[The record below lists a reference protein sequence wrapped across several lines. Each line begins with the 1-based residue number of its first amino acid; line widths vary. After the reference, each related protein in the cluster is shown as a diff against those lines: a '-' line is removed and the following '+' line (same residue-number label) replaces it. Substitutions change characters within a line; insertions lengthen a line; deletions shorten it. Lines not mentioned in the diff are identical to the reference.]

1 MINNMKDS
9 YNRTITY
16 MRISITDRC
25 NFRCQYC
32 MPDGIQWVD
41 HEKIVTYE
49 EILTICKIAVS
60 KGIRDFKVTGGEPL
74 VRKGCVDFLRQLKQ
88 MEGVRTVTLTTN
100 GFLLDEAAE
109 ELAKIKID
117 SVNVSLD
124 VLEPERFDKITGTK
138 NSLSTVLASIDKLV
152 KLGIR
157 TKINAVLLRETVDQI
172 IPLASLAKDKNLDVK
187 FIEIMPV
194 GIGRKTDGV
203 SAKEAF
209 AILTK
214 RWPDLRIAKEVKGNG
229 PAIYYR
235 SKELKGS
242 IGLIHA
248 VSNPFCEDCN
258 RIRLTSQGI
267 LKPCLC
273 YEAGINLRELLRGE
287 AGEEGISKAFDKAMT
302 EKPEAHCFSKLED
315 MTEHKGMS
323 EIGG

>member
-1 MINNMKDS
+1 MTKNMKDS
-9 YNRTITY
+9 YNRMITY

-41 HEKIVTYE
+41 HEKILSYE

-60 KGIRDFKVTGGEPL
+60 KGICNFKVTGGEPL
-74 VRKGCVDFLRQLKQ
+74 VRKGCVEFIRKLKE

-100 GFLLDEAAE
+100 GFLLNEVAK
-109 ELAKIKID
+109 ELAEAKID
-117 SVNVSLD
+117 SVNVSID

-138 NSLSTVLASIDKLV
+138 NGLSNVLASIDKLLA
-152 KLGIR
+152 LGIR

-172 IPLASLAKDKNLDVK
+172 IPLASLAQDKNVDVK

-194 GIGRKTDGV
+194 GIGRKTEGV
-203 SAKEAF
+203 SAKEAL
-209 AILTK
+209 AILQE
-214 RWPDLRIAKEVKGNG
+214 RWHDLYIAKEVKGNG

-235 SKELKGS
+235 SKDLKGS

-248 VSNPFCEDCN
+248 VSEPFCEDCN
-258 RIRLTSQGI
+258 RVRLTSQGI

-273 YEAGINLRELLRGE
+273 YEAGINLRELLRGG
-287 AGEEGISKAFDKAMT
+287 AGEEGIARAFDKAMN